1 MNESPVSLGDRLK
14 AAIVAIV
21 RELDPYREYA
31 GFHEYRVLAGTSL
44 TGWALQAVESNMPD
58 LMGVNFFAGGGAAT
72 VFAPGSTVLVGFVNR
87 DPGRPFIAFD
97 GTLVRHGEALAAVT
111 IGAYIVQKVPPP

>member
-44 TGWALQAVESNMPD
+44 TGWALRKDRKMSSPALICRLRYEASAVP
-58 LMGVNFFAGGGAAT
+58 
-72 VFAPGSTVLVGFVNR
+72 
-87 DPGRPFIAFD
+87 
-97 GTLVRHGEALAAVT
+97 EAW
-111 IGAYIVQKVPPP
+111 